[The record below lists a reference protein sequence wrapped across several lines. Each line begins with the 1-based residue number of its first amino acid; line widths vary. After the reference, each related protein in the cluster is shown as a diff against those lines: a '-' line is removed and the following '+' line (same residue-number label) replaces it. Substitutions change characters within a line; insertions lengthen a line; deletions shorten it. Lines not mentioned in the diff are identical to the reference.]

1 MRETIRSTPVSSL
14 SESTMKE
21 LRTALTEQLRRPE
34 RPTPE
39 LSNLLKRVASEA
51 RQNGVKPEQLIVTFK
66 QLWNSLAESMRP
78 QNVDQ
83 YERIRQNLVTLCIEA
98 YYAE

>member
-1 MRETIRSTPVSSL
+1 MSSL

-51 RQNGVKPEQLIVTFK
+51 RQNGVKPEQLLVTFK

-83 YERIRQNLVTLCIEA
+83 HERIRQSLVTLCIEA

>member
-1 MRETIRSTPVSSL
+1 
-14 SESTMKE
+14 MKE
-21 LRTALTEQLRRPE
+21 LRAALTEQLRRPE
-34 RPTPE
+34 HPTPE
-39 LSNLLKRVASEA
+39 LSNLLKKLAGEA
-51 RQNGVKPEQLIVTFK
+51 REKGIQPEQLIVIFK

-83 YERIRQNLVTLCIEA
+83 YERIRQNLVSLCIQA

>member
-1 MRETIRSTPVSSL
+1 
-14 SESTMKE
+14 MKE